1 MAHGKET
8 PRQKMIGM
16 MYLILTA
23 LLALNVSKEA
33 VEAFKLVDKSL
44 TETTSNFSSKNNLIY
59 QEFDQAAS
67 ENPQKAGPWKNIA
80 YEVKERA
87 NEMYDYLQDLK
98 IEIIQTAEGKDSEAL
113 TPEGEI
119 IVDNIQKID
128 ENNVPSQI
136 LVGADQN
143 GKAFDLKAAIE
154 EYRIFLLDIIGNKN
168 ISASNSIESG
178 LNTDDPVI
186 KGEKELWVNHMFQA
200 SPLIASITLLS
211 KLQSD
216 IRNSEAETLN
226 FLYQQIDAGAF
237 KFNKLVPTV
246 ITNSNYIMRGNEY
259 QAEVF
264 IAATD
269 TTQQPE
275 VLVGKYETTVN
286 ASGIEEYRMIGSNY
300 ETLTVD
306 ERGRGIYK
314 IKPTVLGDKTW
325 GGLIQM
331 KAPDGNIVSYPFE
344 EKYTVAPPNVVVS
357 PTAMNVFYVGVQNPV
372 DISVS
377 GAASDKTFAS
387 MTNGT
392 IKRGTTRKFRGS
404 FIASPRTPGK
414 MANVTVTAEINGIR
428 RSFAPLPFRVETVP
442 NPVAKVGGK
451 NSGAIAKSML
461 SAQVAVFAELENFLF
476 DIHYDVTAFTIEIND
491 RGFAVT
497 EPSKSNRITVPQKSL
512 INRLKRNDRVVFTD
526 IKAVGPDGRQ
536 RSLPPIVLKI
546 E

>member
-1 MAHGKET
+1 MGHGKET

-16 MYLILTA
+16 MYLVLTA
-23 LLALNVSKEA
+23 LLALNVSKDA

-44 TETTSNFSSKNNLIY
+44 TKTTENFTVKNDMIY

-67 ENPQKAGPWKNIA
+67 ENPQKAGPWRSIA

-87 NEMYDYLQDLK
+87 NEMFNYIQELK
-98 IEIIQTAEGKDSEAL
+98 IEIIKTAEGEDSEAL
-113 TPEGEI
+113 TPDGEI
-119 IVDNIQKID
+119 DVEFIQKID
-128 ENNVPSQI
+128 ENNIPSQI
-136 LVGADQN
+136 LVGSDQN
-143 GKAFDLKAAIE
+143 GKGFDMKAAME
-154 EYRIFLLDIIGNKN
+154 EYRTFLLDIIGNKD
-168 ISASNSIESG
+168 IAASSSIEGS
-178 LNTDDPVI
+178 LDTDDPIVE
-186 KGEKELWVNHMFQA
+186 GEKVLWVNYMFQA

-216 IRNSEAETLN
+216 VRNTEAETLN
-226 FLYQQIDAGAF
+226 FLHQQIDAGAF
-237 KFNKLVPTV
+237 KFNSLISTV

-275 VLVGKYETTVN
+275 VLVGKFETTVSAN
-286 ASGIEEYRMIGSNY
+286 GIKEYRMTPGY

-314 IKPTVLGDKTW
+314 RKPTTLGDKTW
-325 GGLIQM
+325 GGLIRM

-344 EKYTVAPPNVVVS
+344 EKYTVAPPNVVIS
-357 PTAMNVFYVGVQNPV
+357 PTAMNVFYVGLDNPV

-377 GAASDKTFAS
+377 GADKITAT

-392 IKRGTTRKFRGS
+392 IKRGTTKDFRGS
-404 FIASPRTPGK
+404 YIASPTTPGK
-414 MANVTVTAEINGIR
+414 MANVTVTAEVNGVK
-428 RSFAPLPFRVETVP
+428 RSFPSIEFRVQLVP
-442 NPVAKVGGK
+442 DPVAKVGGK
-451 NSGAIAKSML
+451 NSGSIARSML
-461 SAQVAVFAELENFLF
+461 SAQAAVFAELEDFLF
-476 DIHYDVTAFTIEIND
+476 DIHYDVTGFTVEIND

-497 EPSKSNRITVPQKSL
+497 EPSKSSRITTAQKSL

-536 RSLPPIVLKI
+536 RTIPPIVLII

>member
-16 MYLILTA
+16 MYLVLTA
-23 LLALNVSKEA
+23 LLALNVSKDA

-44 TETTSNFSSKNNLIY
+44 TKTTENFTFKNDMIY
-59 QEFDQAAS
+59 QDFDQAAS
-67 ENPQKAGPWKNIA
+67 ENPQKAGPWRNIA

-87 NEMYDYLQDLK
+87 NEMFEYIQELK
-98 IEIIQTAEGKDSEAL
+98 IEIIKTAEGEDSEAF
-113 TPEGEI
+113 TPDGEI
-119 IVDNIQKID
+119 DVEFIKKID
-128 ENNVPSQI
+128 ENNIPSQI
-136 LVGADQN
+136 LVGSDQN
-143 GKAFDLKAAIE
+143 GKGFDMKAAME
-154 EYRIFLLDIIGNKN
+154 EYRIFLLDIIGNKD
-168 ISASNSIESG
+168 IAASSSIEGS
-178 LNTDDPVI
+178 LDTDDPIVE
-186 KGEKELWVNHMFQA
+186 GEKVLWVNYMFQA

-216 IRNSEAETLN
+216 VRNTEAETLN
-226 FLYQQIDAGAF
+226 FLHQQIDAGAF
-237 KFNKLVPTV
+237 KFNSLISTV

-275 VLVGKYETTVN
+275 VLVGKFETTVSAN
-286 ASGIEEYRMIGSNY
+286 GIKEYRMTPGY

-314 IKPTVLGDKTW
+314 RKPTTLGDKTW
-325 GGLIQM
+325 GGLIRM

-344 EKYTVAPPNVVVS
+344 EKYTVAPPNVVIS
-357 PTAMNVFYVGVQNPV
+357 PTAMNVFYVGLDNPV

-377 GAASDKTFAS
+377 GADKITAT

-392 IKRGTTRKFRGS
+392 IKRGTTKDFRGS
-404 FIASPRTPGK
+404 YIASPTTPGK
-414 MANVTVTAEINGIR
+414 IANITVTAEVNGVR
-428 RSFAPLPFRVETVP
+428 RSFPPRPFRVQIVP
-442 NPVAKVGGK
+442 PPVAKVGGK
-451 NSGAIAKSML
+451 NSGSIARSML
-461 SAQVAVFAELENFLF
+461 SAQAAVFAELEDFLF
-476 DIHYDVTAFTIEIND
+476 DIHYDVTGFTVEIND

-497 EPSKSNRITVPQKSL
+497 EPSKSSRITTAQKSL

-536 RSLPPIVLKI
+536 RTIPPIVLII

>member
-1 MAHGKET
+1 MSGGKES

-16 MYLILTA
+16 MYLVLTA
-23 LLALNVSKEA
+23 LLALNVSKDA

-44 TETTSNFSSKNNLIY
+44 TKTTDNFTVKNDMIY

-87 NEMYDYLQDLK
+87 NEMFDYIQELK
-98 IEIIQTAEGKDSEAL
+98 LEILIKAEGEDSEVF
-113 TPEGEI
+113 TEDGGI
-119 IVDNIQKID
+119 DVDHIKKID
-128 ENNVPSQI
+128 ENNIPSEI
-136 LVGADQN
+136 LVGSDQN
-143 GKAFDLKAAIE
+143 GKAFDMKAAME
-154 EYRIFLLDIIGNKN
+154 EYRSFLLDVIGNKN
-168 ISASNSIESG
+168 ISATNSIEAS
-178 LNTDDPVI
+178 LDTEDPII

-237 KFNKLVPTV
+237 KFNSLIPTI

-286 ASGIEEYRMIGSNY
+286 ASGIKEYRMIPGY

-314 IKPTVLGDKTW
+314 RKPSALGDKIW
-325 GGLIQM
+325 GGLIRM

-357 PTAMNVFYVGVQNPV
+357 PTAMNVFYVGLDNPV

-377 GAASDKTFAS
+377 GADKVTAT

-392 IKRGTTRKFRGS
+392 IKRGTTKGFRGS
-404 FIASPRTPGK
+404 YIASPTTPGK
-414 MANVTVTAEINGIR
+414 MANVTVTAEVNGVK
-428 RSFAPLPFRVETVP
+428 RSFPPMPFRVQIVP
-442 NPVAKVGGK
+442 PPVAKVAGK
-451 NSGAIAKSML
+451 NSGSIKKSML
-461 SAQVAVFAELENFLF
+461 SAQASVFAELEDFLF
-476 DIHYDVTAFTIEIND
+476 DIHYDVTGFTIEIND

-497 EPSKSNRITVPQKSL
+497 EPSTSHRITAAQKSL

-536 RSLPPIVLKI
+536 RPIPPIVLRI

>member
-1 MAHGKET
+1 MGHGKET

-23 LLALNVSKEA
+23 MLALNVSKDA

-44 TETTSNFSSKNNLIY
+44 TKTTENFTVKNDMIY

-87 NEMYDYLQDLK
+87 NEMFDYIQELK
-98 IEIIQTAEGKDSEAL
+98 IEILIKAEGEDSEVF
-113 TPEGEI
+113 TEDGGIDVEFI
-119 IVDNIQKID
+119 KKID
-128 ENNVPSQI
+128 ENNIPSEI
-136 LVGADQN
+136 LVGSNQN
-143 GKAFDLKAAIE
+143 GKAFDMKAALE
-154 EYRIFLLDIIGNKN
+154 EYRGFLLDVIGNKD
-168 ISASNSIESG
+168 IAAANSIEG
-178 LNTDDPVI
+178 NLDTEDPII

-200 SPLIASITLLS
+200 SPLIAAITLLS

-216 IRNSEAETLN
+216 VRNSEAEVLN
-226 FLYQQIDAGAF
+226 FLYRQIDAGSF
-237 KFNKLVPTV
+237 KFNSLIPTI
-246 ITNSNYIMRGNEY
+246 ITNSNYIMRGHEY
-259 QAEVF
+259 KAEVF

-286 ASGIEEYRMIGSNY
+286 ANGIEEYRMKGDY

-314 IKPTVLGDKTW
+314 RKPTALGEKSW
-325 GGLIQM
+325 GGLIRM
-331 KAPDGNIVSYPFE
+331 KAPDGNIISYPFK

-357 PTAMNVFYVGVQNPV
+357 PTAMNVFYVGLDNPV

-377 GAASDKTFAS
+377 GADKVTPT
-387 MTNGT
+387 MTNGK
-392 IKRGTTRKFRGS
+392 IKRGTVKGFRGS
-404 FIASPRTPGK
+404 YIASPTTPGK
-414 MANVTVTAEINGIR
+414 MANVTVTAEVNGVK
-428 RSFAPLPFRVETVP
+428 RSFPPIPFRVQVVP
-442 NPVAKVGGK
+442 DPVAKVGGK
-451 NSGAIAKSML
+451 NSGSIARSML
-461 SAQVAVFAELENFLF
+461 SAQAAVFAELEDFLF
-476 DIHYDVTAFTIEIND
+476 DIHYDVTGFTVEISD
-491 RGFAVT
+491 RGFTVT
-497 EPSKSNRITVPQKSL
+497 EPSKSSRITTAQKSL

-536 RSLPPIVLKI
+536 RPIPPIVLRI

>member
-1 MAHGKET
+1 MGHGKES

-16 MYLILTA
+16 MYLVLTA
-23 LLALNVSKEA
+23 LLALNVSKDA

-44 TETTSNFSSKNNLIY
+44 TKTTENFTVKNDMIY

-87 NEMYDYLQDLK
+87 NEMFEYIQELK
-98 IEIIQTAEGKDSEAL
+98 IEIIQTAEGDDTEAL
-113 TPEGEI
+113 TAEGEI
-119 IVDNIQKID
+119 IVEHIQKID
-128 ENNVPSQI
+128 ENNIPSEI
-136 LVGADQN
+136 LVGSDQN
-143 GKAFDLKAAIE
+143 GKAFDMKAAIE
-154 EYRIFLLDIIGNKN
+154 EYRSFLLDVIGNKD
-168 ISASNSIESG
+168 IAAASSIEGS
-178 LNTDDPVI
+178 LDTDDPII
-186 KGEKELWVNHMFQA
+186 KGEKVLWVNHMFQA
-200 SPLIASITLLS
+200 SPLIAAITLLS

-216 IRNSEAETLN
+216 VRNSEAEVLN
-226 FLYQQIDAGAF
+226 FLYKQIDAGSF
-237 KFNKLVPTV
+237 KFNSLIQTV

-275 VLVGKYETTVN
+275 VLVGKFETTVGAN
-286 ASGIEEYRMIGSNY
+286 GIKEYRMIGSDY

-314 IKPTVLGDKTW
+314 RKPTALGEKTW
-325 GGLIQM
+325 GGLIRM
-331 KAPDGNIVSYPFE
+331 KAPDGNIVSFPFE

-357 PTAMNVFYVGVQNPV
+357 PTAMNVFYVSLDNPV

-377 GAASDKTFAS
+377 GGDKVSAT

-392 IKRGTTRKFRGS
+392 IKRGTTKKYRGS

-414 MANVTVTAEINGIR
+414 MANVTVTAEVNGVKRAFPPIE
-428 RSFAPLPFRVETVP
+428 FRVETVP
-442 NPVAKVGGK
+442 DPVAKVDGK
-451 NSGAIAKSML
+451 KSGAISL
-461 SAQVAVFAELENFLF
+461 SRLKMQAAVFAELENFLF
-476 DIHYDVTAFTIEIND
+476 DTHFDITGFTVETTE
-491 RGFAVT
+491 RGFTNAI
-497 EPSKSNRITVPQKSL
+497 PSKSNIITDDQKKL
-512 INRLKRNDRVVFTD
+512 INRLKRNSRITFTD
-526 IKAVGPDGRQ
+526 IKAIGADGRQ
-536 RSLPPIVLKI
+536 RSLPPVVLRI

>member
-1 MAHGKET
+1 MSGGKET

-16 MYLILTA
+16 MYLVLTA
-23 LLALNVSKEA
+23 MLALNVSKDA

-44 TETTSNFSSKNNLIY
+44 TKTTENFTVKNNMIY

-80 YEVKERA
+80 YEVKKRA
-87 NEMYDYLQDLK
+87 NEMFDYIQDLK
-98 IEIIQTAEGKDSEAL
+98 IEIIQTAEGIDSEAL
-113 TPEGEI
+113 TADGEI
-119 IVDNIQKID
+119 IVEEIKKID
-128 ENNVPSQI
+128 DNNVPSQI
-136 LVGADQN
+136 LVGSDQN
-143 GKAFDLKAAIE
+143 GKAFDMKAAMG
-154 EYRIFLLDIIGNKN
+154 EYRIFLLDVIGNKN
-168 ISASNSIESG
+168 ISATNSINANLDTE
-178 LNTDDPVI
+178 DPVI
-186 KGEKELWVNHMFQA
+186 KGEKVLWVNHMFQA

-246 ITNSNYIMRGNEY
+246 ITNSNYIIRGSEY
-259 QAEVF
+259 KAEVF

-286 ASGIEEYRMIGSNY
+286 ANGIKEYRMIGDNY
-300 ETLTVD
+300 NTLTVD

-314 IKPTVLGDKTW
+314 IKPAVLGDKTW
-325 GGLIQM
+325 GGLIRM
-331 KAPDGNIVSYPFE
+331 KAPDGNIINYPFE
-344 EKYTVAPPNVVVS
+344 GKYTVAPPNVVIS
-357 PTAMNVFYVGVQNPV
+357 PTAMNVFYVGLDNPV

-377 GAASDKTFAS
+377 GADKITAT

-392 IKRGTTRKFRGS
+392 IKKGTTKEFRGTY
-404 FIASPRTPGK
+404 IANPTTPGK
-414 MANVTVTAEINGIR
+414 IANVTVTAEVSGVR
-428 RSFAPLPFRVETVP
+428 RSFPPMPFRVQVVP
-442 NPVAKVGGK
+442 DPVAKVGGK

-461 SAQVAVFAELENFLF
+461 SAQAAVFAELEDFLF
-476 DIHYDVTAFTIEIND
+476 DIHYDVTGFTIEIND

-497 EPSKSNRITVPQKSL
+497 EPSNSHRITPAQKSL

-526 IKAVGPDGRQ
+526 IKAIGPDGRQ
-536 RSLPPIVLKI
+536 RPIPPIVLRI

>member
-16 MYLILTA
+16 MYLVLTA
-23 LLALNVSKEA
+23 LLALNVSKDA

-44 TETTSNFSSKNNLIY
+44 TKTTENFTFKNDMIY
-59 QEFDQAAS
+59 QDFDQAAS
-67 ENPQKAGPWKNIA
+67 ENPQKAGPWRNIA

-87 NEMYDYLQDLK
+87 NEMFEYIQELK
-98 IEIIQTAEGKDSEAL
+98 IEIIKTAEGEDSEAF
-113 TPEGEI
+113 TPDGEI
-119 IVDNIQKID
+119 DVEFIKKID
-128 ENNVPSQI
+128 ENNIPSQI
-136 LVGADQN
+136 LVGSDQN
-143 GKAFDLKAAIE
+143 GKGFDMKAAME
-154 EYRIFLLDIIGNKN
+154 EYRIFLLDIIGNKD
-168 ISASNSIESG
+168 IAASNSIEAS
-178 LNTDDPVI
+178 LDTEDPIVE
-186 KGEKELWVNHMFQA
+186 GEKVLWVNHMFQA

-216 IRNSEAETLN
+216 VRNTEAETLN
-226 FLYQQIDAGAF
+226 FLHQQIDASSF
-237 KFNKLVPTV
+237 KFNSLIPTI

-275 VLVGKYETTVN
+275 VLVGKFETIVGAN
-286 ASGIEEYRMIGSNY
+286 GIPEYSMIGTDY

-314 IKPTVLGDKTW
+314 RKPANLGEKTW
-325 GGLIQM
+325 GGLIRM
-331 KAPDGNIVSYPFE
+331 KAPDGKIISYPFE

-357 PTAMNVFYVGVQNPV
+357 PTAMNVFYVGLDNPV

-377 GAASDKTFAS
+377 GADKVSAN

-392 IKRGTTRKFRGS
+392 IKRGTTKKYRGS
-404 FIASPRTPGK
+404 YIANPTTPGK
-414 MANVTVTAEINGIR
+414 MANVTVTAEVNGVK
-428 RSFAPLPFRVETVP
+428 RSFPPIAFRVETVP
-442 NPVAKVGGK
+442 DPVAKVGGK
-451 NSGAIAKSML
+451 NSGSIARSML
-461 SAQVAVFAELENFLF
+461 SAQAAVFAELENFLF
-476 DIHYDVTAFTIEIND
+476 DIHYDVTGFTIEIND

-497 EPSKSNRITVPQKSL
+497 EPSKNSRITTAQKSL

-536 RSLPPIVLKI
+536 RSIPPIVLRI

>member
-16 MYLILTA
+16 MYLVLTA
-23 LLALNVSKEA
+23 LLALNVSKDA

-44 TETTSNFSSKNNLIY
+44 TKTTENFSAKNNLIY

-80 YEVKERA
+80 YEVKDRA
-87 NEMYDYLQDLK
+87 NELHEYVQGLK

-113 TPEGEI
+113 TADGEI
-119 IVDNIQKID
+119 IVEEIKKID
-128 ENNVPSQI
+128 ENNIPSQI
-136 LVGADQN
+136 LVGSDQN
-143 GKAFDLKAAIE
+143 GAAFDMKAAIE
-154 EYRIFLLDIIGNKN
+154 EYRTFLLDIIGNKN
-168 ISASNSIESG
+168 VSASNSIEAG
-178 LNTDDPVI
+178 LDTNDPVI
-186 KGEKELWVNHMFQA
+186 KGEKVLWVNHMFQA

-211 KLQSD
+211 KVQSD
-216 IRNSEAETLN
+216 IRNAEAEALN

-237 KFNKLVPTV
+237 KFNSLIPTI

-286 ASGIEEYRMIGSNY
+286 ANGIKEYRMIPGY

-314 IKPTVLGDKTW
+314 RKPTVLGDKTW
-325 GGLIQM
+325 GGLIRM
-331 KAPDGNIVSYPFE
+331 RAPDGNFTNFPFE

-357 PTAMNVFYVGVQNPV
+357 PTAMNVFYVAVDNPV

-377 GAASDKTFAS
+377 GAASDKTFAN

-392 IKRGTTRKFRGS
+392 IKRGTTKKFRGS
-404 FIASPRTPGK
+404 FIANPRTPGK
-414 MANVTVTAEINGIR
+414 PANVTVTAEINGVM
-428 RSFAPLPFRVETVP
+428 RSFAPIPFRVEVVP
-442 NPVAKVGGK
+442 DPVAKVGGK

-461 SAQVAVFAELENFLF
+461 SAQVAVFAELEKFLF

-497 EPSKSNRITVPQKSL
+497 EPSKSHRVTAAQKSL

>member
-1 MAHGKET
+1 MASGKET

-16 MYLILTA
+16 MYLVLTA

-44 TETTSNFSSKNNLIY
+44 TKTTENFSIKNELIY

-67 ENPQKAGPWKNIA
+67 ENPIKAGPWKNIA

-87 NEMYDYLQDLK
+87 NEMFDYIQGLK
-98 IEIIQTAEGKDSEAL
+98 IEILIKAEGKESEVF
-113 TPEGEI
+113 TEDGGI
-119 IVDNIQKID
+119 DVDHIRKID
-128 ENNVPSQI
+128 ENNIPSQI
-136 LVGADQN
+136 LVGSDQN
-143 GKAFDLKAAIE
+143 GKAFDMKAAME
-154 EYRIFLLDIIGNKN
+154 EYRVFLMDIVGNKN
-168 ISASNSIESG
+168 VSTSNSIEAG

-186 KGEKELWVNHMFQA
+186 KGEKQLWVNHMFQA

-216 IRNSEAETLN
+216 VRNAEAETIN

-246 ITNSNYIMRGNEY
+246 ITNSNYIMKGNEY
-259 QAEVF
+259 KAEVF

-286 ASGIEEYRMIGSNY
+286 ASGIKEYRMIGEY
-300 ETLTVD
+300 QTLTVD
-306 ERGRGIYK
+306 ERGRGIYRLR
-314 IKPTVLGDKTW
+314 PTVFGDKTW
-325 GGLIQM
+325 GGLIKM
-331 KAPDGNIVSYPFE
+331 KAPDGSIINYPFQ

-377 GAASDKTFAS
+377 GASSDKTFAT

-404 FIASPRTPGK
+404 FIASPRTPGQI
-414 MANVTVTAEINGIR
+414 ANVTVTAEINGEK
-428 RSFAPLPFRVETVP
+428 RSFAPIPFRVETVP
-442 NPVAKVGGK
+442 DPVAKVGDK
-451 NSGAIAKSML
+451 NSGSIAKSDL
-461 SAQVAVFAELENFLF
+461 GIQVAVFAELENFLF
-476 DIHYDVTAFTIEIND
+476 DIHYDITAFTIEVTD
-491 RGFAVT
+491 RGFTVA
-497 EPSKSNRITVPQKSL
+497 EPSTSHRITAAQKTL
-512 INRLKRNDRVVFTD
+512 INRLKRDSRIVFTD
-526 IKAVGPDGRQ
+526 VKAVGPDGRQ
-536 RSLPPIVLKI
+536 RSLPPIVLRI

>member
-1 MAHGKET
+1 MGHGKES

-16 MYLILTA
+16 MYLVLTA
-23 LLALNVSKEA
+23 LLALNVSKDA

-44 TETTSNFSSKNNLIY
+44 TKTTENFTVKNNMIY

-87 NEMYDYLQDLK
+87 NEMFDYIQELK
-98 IEIIQTAEGKDSEAL
+98 IEILIKAEGEDSEVFTEDGGL
-113 TPEGEI
+113 D
-119 IVDNIQKID
+119 VDHIKKID
-128 ENNVPSQI
+128 ENNIPSEI
-136 LVGADQN
+136 LVGSDQN
-143 GKAFDLKAAIE
+143 GKAFDMKAAME
-154 EYRIFLLDIIGNKN
+154 EYRTFLLDVIGNKD
-168 ISASNSIESG
+168 IAATNSIQASLDTE
-178 LNTDDPVI
+178 DPII

-200 SPLIASITLLS
+200 SPLIAAITLLS

-216 IRNSEAETLN
+216 IRNTEAETLN
-226 FLYQQIDAGAF
+226 FLYRQIDAGSF
-237 KFNKLVPTV
+237 KFNSLIPTI

-259 QAEVF
+259 KAEVF

-275 VLVGKYETTVN
+275 VLVGKYETIVGAN
-286 ASGIEEYRMIGSNY
+286 GIEEYRMIGSDY
-300 ETLTVD
+300 LTLTVD

-314 IKPTVLGDKTW
+314 IKPTVFGEKTW
-325 GGLIQM
+325 GGLIRM
-331 KAPDGNIVSYPFE
+331 RAPDGNIISYPFE
-344 EKYTVAPPNVVVS
+344 EQYTVAPPNVVVS
-357 PTAMNVFYVGVQNPV
+357 PTAMNVFYVGLDNPV

-377 GAASDKTFAS
+377 GAENVTAT

-392 IKRGTTRKFRGS
+392 IKKGTTKDFRGS
-404 FIASPRTPGK
+404 FIANPRTPGT
-414 MANVTVTAEINGIR
+414 MSNVTVTAEVNGVR
-428 RSFAPLPFRVETVP
+428 RSFPPIEFRVQIVP
-442 NPVAKVGGK
+442 PPVAKVAGK

-461 SAQVAVFAELENFLF
+461 AAQVMVFAELEDFLF
-476 DIHYDVTAFTIEIND
+476 NIKYDVTAFTIEIND

-497 EPSKSNRITVPQKSL
+497 EPSGSSRITAAQKSL

-536 RSLPPIVLKI
+536 RSLPPIVLRI

>member
-1 MAHGKET
+1 MGHGKET

-16 MYLILTA
+16 MYLVLTA
-23 LLALNVSKEA
+23 LLALNVSKDA

-44 TETTSNFSSKNNLIY
+44 TKTTENFTVKNDMIY

-67 ENPQKAGPWKNIA
+67 ENPQKAGPWRSIA

-87 NEMYDYLQDLK
+87 NEMFNYIQELK
-98 IEIIQTAEGKDSEAL
+98 IEIIKTAEGEDSEAL
-113 TPEGEI
+113 TPDGEI
-119 IVDNIQKID
+119 DVEFIQKID
-128 ENNVPSQI
+128 ENNIPSQI
-136 LVGADQN
+136 LVGSDQN
-143 GKAFDLKAAIE
+143 GKGFDMKAAME
-154 EYRIFLLDIIGNKN
+154 EYRTFLLDIIGNKD
-168 ISASNSIESG
+168 IAASSSIEGS
-178 LNTDDPVI
+178 LDTDDPIVE
-186 KGEKELWVNHMFQA
+186 GEKVLWVNYMFQA

-216 IRNSEAETLN
+216 VRNTEAETLN
-226 FLYQQIDAGAF
+226 FLHQQIDAGAF
-237 KFNKLVPTV
+237 KFNSLISTV

-275 VLVGKYETTVN
+275 VLVGKFETTVSAN
-286 ASGIEEYRMIGSNY
+286 GIKEYRMTPGY

-314 IKPTVLGDKTW
+314 RKPTTLGDKTW
-325 GGLIQM
+325 GGLIRM

-344 EKYTVAPPNVVVS
+344 EKYTVAPPNVVIS
-357 PTAMNVFYVGVQNPV
+357 PTAMNVFYVGLDNPV

-377 GAASDKTFAS
+377 GADKVSAT

-392 IKRGTTRKFRGS
+392 IKRGTTKDFRGS
-404 FIASPRTPGK
+404 YIANPTTPGK
-414 MANVTVTAEINGIR
+414 MANVTVTAEVNGVK
-428 RSFAPLPFRVETVP
+428 RSFPSIEFRVQLVP
-442 NPVAKVGGK
+442 DPVAKVGGK
-451 NSGAIAKSML
+451 NSGSIARSML
-461 SAQVAVFAELENFLF
+461 SAQAAVFAEQEDFLF
-476 DIHYDVTAFTIEIND
+476 DIHYDVTGFTVEIND

-497 EPSKSNRITVPQKSL
+497 EPSKSSRITTAQKSL

-536 RSLPPIVLKI
+536 RTIPPIVLII

>member
-1 MAHGKET
+1 MGHGKES

-16 MYLILTA
+16 MYLVLTA
-23 LLALNVSKEA
+23 LLALNVSKDA

-44 TETTSNFSSKNNLIY
+44 TKTTENVTVKNDMIY

-87 NEMYDYLQDLK
+87 NEMYEYIQELK
-98 IEIIQTAEGKDSEAL
+98 VEIIKTAEGEDSEAF
-113 TPEGEI
+113 TADGEI
-119 IVDNIQKID
+119 EVDNIHKID
-128 ENNVPSQI
+128 ENNIPSQI
-136 LVGADQN
+136 LVGSDQN
-143 GKAFDLKAAIE
+143 GKGFDMKAAIE
-154 EYRIFLLDIIGNKN
+154 DYRSFLLDIIGNKD
-168 ISASNSIESG
+168 ISASNSIEGS
-178 LNTDDPVI
+178 LNTDDPVV
-186 KGEKELWVNHMFQA
+186 KGEKVLWVNHMFQA

-216 IRNSEAETLN
+216 IRNTEAETLN
-226 FLYQQIDAGAF
+226 FLHQQIDAGAF
-237 KFNKLVPTV
+237 KFNSLIPTI

-275 VLVGKYETTVN
+275 VLVGKYETIVG
-286 ASGIEEYRMIGSNY
+286 ASGIKEYRMIPGY

-314 IKPTVLGDKTW
+314 RKPTALGEKTW
-325 GGLIQM
+325 GGLIRM

-344 EKYTVAPPNVVVS
+344 ERYTVAPPNVVVS
-357 PTAMNVFYVGVQNPV
+357 PTAMNVFYVGLDNPV

-377 GAASDKTFAS
+377 GADKVTAT

-392 IKRGTTRKFRGS
+392 LKKGTTKEFRGS
-404 FIASPRTPGK
+404 YIANPTTPGK
-414 MANVTVTAEINGIR
+414 IANVTVTAEVNGVR
-428 RSFAPLPFRVETVP
+428 RSFPPMPFRVQIVP
-442 NPVAKVGGK
+442 PPVAKIDGK
-451 NSGAIAKSML
+451 SSGAIAKSRLM
-461 SAQVAVFAELENFLF
+461 AQALIYAELEDFLF
-476 DIHYDVTAFTIEIND
+476 DIHWDVTAFSVEITD
-491 RGFAVT
+491 RGFTSSV
-497 EPSKSNRITVPQKSL
+497 PSKSYKITQAQKNL
-512 INRLKRNDRVVFTD
+512 MKKLKRSDRVAFTD

-536 RSLPPIVLKI
+536 ISLPAILLKI
-546 E
+546 Q

>member
-1 MAHGKET
+1 MGHGKES

-16 MYLILTA
+16 MYLVLTA
-23 LLALNVSKEA
+23 LLALNVSKDA

-44 TETTSNFSSKNNLIY
+44 TKTTENFTIKNNMIY

-87 NEMYDYLQDLK
+87 NEMFDYIQELK
-98 IEIIQTAEGKDSEAL
+98 IEILIKAEGEDSEVFTEDGGL
-113 TPEGEI
+113 D
-119 IVDNIQKID
+119 VDHIKKID
-128 ENNVPSQI
+128 ENNIPSEI
-136 LVGADQN
+136 LVGSDQN
-143 GKAFDLKAAIE
+143 GKAFDMKAAME
-154 EYRIFLLDIIGNKN
+154 EYRTFLLDVIGNKD
-168 ISASNSIESG
+168 IAATNSIQASLDTE
-178 LNTDDPVI
+178 DPII
-186 KGEKELWVNHMFQA
+186 KGEKVLWVNHMFQL
-200 SPLIASITLLS
+200 SPLIAAITLLS

-216 IRNSEAETLN
+216 IRNTEAETLN
-226 FLYQQIDAGAF
+226 FLYRQIDAGSF
-237 KFNKLVPTV
+237 KFNSLIQTV
-246 ITNSNYIMRGNEY
+246 ITNSNYIIRGNEY
-259 QAEVF
+259 KAEVF

-275 VLVGKYETTVN
+275 VLVGKFETIVGAN
-286 ASGIEEYRMIGSNY
+286 GIKEYRMIGSDY

-314 IKPTVLGDKTW
+314 RKPTVLGEKTW
-325 GGLIQM
+325 GGLIRM
-331 KAPDGNIVSYPFE
+331 RAPDGNIISYPFE
-344 EKYTVAPPNVVVS
+344 EQYTVAPPNVVIS
-357 PTAMNVFYVGVQNPV
+357 PTAMNVFYVGLDNPV

-377 GAASDKTFAS
+377 GGENVTAT

-392 IKRGTTRKFRGS
+392 IKKGTTKDFRGS
-404 FIASPRTPGK
+404 FIANPRTPGT
-414 MANVTVTAEINGIR
+414 MSNVTVTAVVNGVK
-428 RSFAPLPFRVETVP
+428 RSFPPMEFRVQIVP
-442 NPVAKVGGK
+442 PPVAKIAGK

-461 SAQVAVFAELENFLF
+461 AAQVMVFAELEDFLF
-476 DIHYDVTAFTIEIND
+476 NIKYDVTAFTIEIND

-497 EPSKSNRITVPQKSL
+497 EPSGSSRITAAQKSL

-536 RSLPPIVLKI
+536 RSLPPIVLRI

>member
-1 MAHGKET
+1 MGHGKES

-16 MYLILTA
+16 MYLVLTA
-23 LLALNVSKEA
+23 LLALNVSKDA

-44 TETTSNFSSKNNLIY
+44 TKTTENFTIKNNMIY

-87 NEMYDYLQDLK
+87 NEMFDYIQELK
-98 IEIIQTAEGKDSEAL
+98 LEILIKAEGEASEVF
-113 TPEGEI
+113 TEDGGI
-119 IVDNIQKID
+119 DVDHIKKID
-128 ENNVPSQI
+128 ENNIPSEI
-136 LVGADQN
+136 LVGSDQN
-143 GKAFDLKAAIE
+143 GKAFDMKAAME
-154 EYRIFLLDIIGNKN
+154 EYRTFLLDVIGNKD
-168 ISASNSIESG
+168 IAATNSIQASLDTE
-178 LNTDDPVI
+178 DPII

-216 IRNSEAETLN
+216 IRNTEAETLN
-226 FLYQQIDAGAF
+226 FLYRQIDAGSF
-237 KFNKLVPTV
+237 KFNSLIPTI

-259 QAEVF
+259 KAEVF

-275 VLVGKYETTVN
+275 VLVGKYETIVGAN
-286 ASGIEEYRMIGSNY
+286 GIKEYRMTGSNY
-300 ETLTVD
+300 ETLIVD

-314 IKPTVLGDKTW
+314 RKPTVLGEKTW
-325 GGLIQM
+325 GGLIRM
-331 KAPDGNIVSYPFE
+331 RAPDGNIISYPFKE
-344 EKYTVAPPNVVVS
+344 QYTVAPPNVVVS
-357 PTAMNVFYVGVQNPV
+357 PTAMNVFYVGLDNPV

-377 GAASDKTFAS
+377 GGENVTATMS
-387 MTNGT
+387 NGT
-392 IKRGTTRKFRGS
+392 IKKGTTKGFRGS
-404 FIASPRTPGK
+404 FIASPRTPGT
-414 MANVTVTAEINGIR
+414 MSNVTVTAVVNGVK
-428 RSFAPLPFRVETVP
+428 RSFPPIKFRVQIIP
-442 NPVAKVGGK
+442 PPVAKIAGK
-451 NSGAIAKSML
+451 NSGGIAKSML
-461 SAQVAVFAELENFLF
+461 AAQVMIFAELEDFLF
-476 DIHYDVTAFTIEIND
+476 DIKYAVTAFTIEIND

-497 EPSKSNRITVPQKSL
+497 EPSKSSRITAAQKSL

-536 RSLPPIVLKI
+536 KSLPPIVLRI

>member
-1 MAHGKET
+1 MGHGKES

-16 MYLILTA
+16 MYLVLTA
-23 LLALNVSKEA
+23 LLALNVSKDA

-44 TETTSNFSSKNNLIY
+44 TKTTENFTVKNDMIY

-87 NEMYDYLQDLK
+87 NEMFDYIQELK
-98 IEIIQTAEGKDSEAL
+98 IEIITTAEGEESEAL
-113 TPEGEI
+113 TADGEI
-119 IVDNIQKID
+119 IVEHIKKID
-128 ENNVPSQI
+128 ENNIPSEI
-136 LVGADQN
+136 LVGSDQN
-143 GKAFDLKAAIE
+143 GKAFDMKAAME
-154 EYRIFLLDIIGNKN
+154 EYRTFLLDVIGNKD
-168 ISASNSIESG
+168 IAATNSIQASLDTE
-178 LNTDDPVI
+178 DPII
-186 KGEKELWVNHMFQA
+186 KGEKVLWVNHMFQL
-200 SPLIASITLLS
+200 SPLIAAITLLS

-216 IRNSEAETLN
+216 IRNTEAETLN

-237 KFNKLVPTV
+237 KFNSLIPTI
-246 ITNSNYIMRGNEY
+246 ITNSNYIMRGAEY

-275 VLVGKYETTVN
+275 VLVGRYETIVG
-286 ASGIEEYRMIGSNY
+286 ADGIPEYRMIGSDY

-314 IKPTVLGDKTW
+314 RRPTAFGDKTW
-325 GGLIQM
+325 GGLIRM

-357 PTAMNVFYVGVQNPV
+357 PTAMNVFYVGLDNPV

-377 GAASDKTFAS
+377 GGENVTAT

-392 IKRGTTRKFRGS
+392 IKKGRYKDFRGS
-404 FIASPRTPGK
+404 FIANPRTPGT
-414 MANVTVTAEINGIR
+414 MANVTVTAEVNGVR
-428 RSFAPLPFRVETVP
+428 RPFPPIEFRVQILP
-442 NPVAKVGGK
+442 PPVAKIDGK
-451 NSGAIAKSML
+451 SSGSIPRARL
-461 SAQVAVFAELENFLF
+461 LAQALIYAELEDFLF
-476 DIHYDVTAFTIEIND
+476 DIDWVVTAFSVEITE
-491 RGFAVT
+491 RGFT
-497 EPSKSNRITVPQKSL
+497 STLPSTSYRITQAQKNL
-512 INRLKRNDRVVFTD
+512 MNKLKRNDRVAFTD

-536 RSLPPIVLKI
+536 ISLPAILLKI